1 MFFKVLQMRNEL
13 AELQKTLLAK
23 PLSQRTR
30 WVKDILKDQIS
41 AHVGL
46 GLQN

>member
-30 WVKDILKDQIS
+30 WVEDILQDQIS
-41 AHVGL
+41 ARVGL